1 MNGRGVSSA
10 PLAVVDVISSSAST
24 KLIGTPSASRLSPIS
39 RSTPACGC
47 SGSGSGSGS
56 GSIPSTG

>member
-24 KLIGTPSASRLSPIS
+24 KLIGTPSAAPSADRFEAGRLRSRNARSFACWPIIQ
-39 RSTPACGC
+39 G
-47 SGSGSGSGS
+47 GVG
-56 GSIPSTG
+56 